1 MGIFNLGN
9 AVLLCSRFD
18 TQPLTPN
25 PKLALPTLFC
35 LRHAILIPGCSSTV
49 RVVWLEIVAVV
60 ETDMC
65 AVDAIQF
72 LLGCTFGKG
81 NLIHLDYG
89 KSAFTFH
96 SRQKRKSV
104 RIVAKPDAI
113 GDPDDE
119 LIVLRTTKLK
129 RKLTS
134 EEQERLK
141 EAMAERTR
149 RIMEADIDKLFEV
162 KPALSPVPRKAR
174 ILESLICQECGE
186 ATMESRTR
194 RLFGKTLCTSCF
206 EALEKRL

>member
-1 MGIFNLGN
+1 MSQKSI
-9 AVLLCSRFD
+9 S
-18 TQPLTPN
+18 
-25 PKLALPTLFC
+25 PKLIKATINFHGHSCPGL
-35 LRHAILIPGCSSTV
+35 AIGIRAAELAINRFGRSMDE
-49 RVVWLEIVAVV
+49 EIVAVV

-96 SRQKRKSV
+96 SRQRGKSI
-104 RIVAKPDAI
+104 RIAARPNAT

-119 LIVLRTTKLK
+119 LIALRTKKLK
-129 RKLTS
+129 EKLTH

-141 EAMAERTR
+141 EAIAKRIK

-162 KPALSPVPRKAR
+162 KPSKKPVPRKAR
-174 ILESLICQECGE
+174 ILESIICQECGE
-186 ATMESRTR
+186 ATMESRIR
-194 RLFGKTLCTSCF
+194 RLFGQSLCSSCF
-206 EALEKRL
+206 EAVEKRL

>member
-1 MGIFNLGN
+1 MNQKPISPELIGATIDFHGHSCPGLAIGIRAAEL
-9 AVLLCSRFD
+9 AMDRFGRSVD
-18 TQPLTPN
+18 E
-25 PKLALPTLFC
+25 
-35 LRHAILIPGCSSTV
+35 
-49 RVVWLEIVAVV
+49 EIVAVV

-96 SRQKRKSV
+96 SRQKGKSV
-104 RIVAKPDAI
+104 RIVAKPNAI

-119 LIVLRTTKLK
+119 LIVLRTKKLK
-129 RKLTS
+129 RKLTP

-206 EALEKRL
+206 AFLEKRL

>member
-1 MGIFNLGN
+1 MSISQELIKATIAFHGHSCPGLAIGIRAAEL
-9 AVLLCSRFD
+9 AMDRFGRSVD
-18 TQPLTPN
+18 E
-25 PKLALPTLFC
+25 
-35 LRHAILIPGCSSTV
+35 
-49 RVVWLEIVAVV
+49 EIVAVV

-96 SRQKRKSV
+96 SRKKEKSI
-104 RIVAKPDAI
+104 RMVAKPNAI

-119 LIVLRTTKLK
+119 LIVLRTKKLK
-129 RKLTS
+129 EELTP

-141 EAMAERTR
+141 EAMGERTKLV
-149 RIMEADIDKLFEV
+149 MEADLDKLFDV
-162 KPALSPVPRKAR
+162 KPSHSPIPRSAR
-174 ILESLICQECGE
+174 ILESLICLECGE

>member
-1 MGIFNLGN
+1 M
-9 AVLLCSRFD
+9 
-18 TQPLTPN
+18 
-25 PKLALPTLFC
+25 
-35 LRHAILIPGCSSTV
+35 

-162 KPALSPVPRKAR
+162 KPALSKPRAP
-174 ILESLICQECGE
+174 
-186 ATMESRTR
+186 
-194 RLFGKTLCTSCF
+194 
-206 EALEKRL
+206 

>member
-1 MGIFNLGN
+1 MNQKPISPELVKATIDFHGHSCPGLAIGIRAAEL
-9 AVLLCSRFD
+9 AMDRFGRSLD
-18 TQPLTPN
+18 E
-25 PKLALPTLFC
+25 
-35 LRHAILIPGCSSTV
+35 
-49 RVVWLEIVAVV
+49 EIVAVV

-96 SRQKRKSV
+96 SRQDGKSI
-104 RIVAKPDAI
+104 RIVAKPNAI
-113 GDPDDE
+113 GDPGDE
-119 LIVLRTTKLK
+119 LIALRTKKLK
-129 RKLTS
+129 EELTPD
-134 EEQERLK
+134 EQKRLK
-141 EAMAERTR
+141 EATAERTK

-162 KPALSPVPRKAR
+162 KPSQSPVPCKAR
-174 ILESLICQECGE
+174 ILESLICQKCGE

-194 RLFGKTLCTSCF
+194 RLFGQTLCTSCF

>member
-1 MGIFNLGN
+1 MSIGPALIKATIDFHGHSCPGLAIGIRAAELAMG
-9 AVLLCSRFD
+9 RFGRSPD
-18 TQPLTPN
+18 E
-25 PKLALPTLFC
+25 
-35 LRHAILIPGCSSTV
+35 
-49 RVVWLEIVAVV
+49 EIVSVV

-96 SRQKRKSV
+96 SRQKVKSI
-104 RIVAKPDAI
+104 RIVARPNAI

-119 LIVLRTTKLK
+119 LIALRTKKLK
-129 RKLTS
+129 EELTP

-141 EAMAERTR
+141 EAMAERTK

-162 KPALSPVPRKAR
+162 KPSQSPVPRKAR
-174 ILESLICQECGE
+174 ILESLICRECGE

-194 RLFGKTLCTSCF
+194 RLFGETLCIPCF
-206 EALEKRL
+206 ETAEKPRKHKISE

>member
-1 MGIFNLGN
+1 MNQKPISPELIKATIDFHGHSCPGLAIGIRAAEL
-9 AVLLCSRFD
+9 AMDRFGRSID
-18 TQPLTPN
+18 E
-25 PKLALPTLFC
+25 
-35 LRHAILIPGCSSTV
+35 
-49 RVVWLEIVAVV
+49 EIVAVV

-72 LLGCTFGKG
+72 LTGCTFGKG

-96 SRQKRKSV
+96 SRQDEKSI
-104 RIVAKPDAI
+104 RIVARPNVI

-119 LIVLRTTKLK
+119 LIALRTKKLK
-129 RKLTS
+129 EELTTS
-134 EEQERLK
+134 EQKRLK
-141 EAMAERTR
+141 KATAERTK

-162 KPALSPVPRKAR
+162 KPTLSPVPRKAR
-174 ILESLICQECGE
+174 ILESLICRECGE

>member
-1 MGIFNLGN
+1 MEQKLINPELIKATIDFHGHSCPGLAIGIRAAELAIN
-9 AVLLCSRFD
+9 RFGRSID
-18 TQPLTPN
+18 E
-25 PKLALPTLFC
+25 
-35 LRHAILIPGCSSTV
+35 
-49 RVVWLEIVAVV
+49 EIVAVV

-65 AVDAIQF
+65 AIDAIQF

-96 SRQKRKSV
+96 SRQKGKSV
-104 RIVAKPDAI
+104 RIVARPIAI
-113 GDPDDE
+113 GDPSDE
-119 LIVLRTTKLK
+119 LIVLRRKKLK
-129 RKLTS
+129 EVLTP

-149 RIMEADIDKLFEV
+149 RIMEADIDKLFKV
-162 KPALSPVPRKAR
+162 KPSQSPAPCKAR

-194 RLFGKTLCTSCF
+194 RLFGQTLCISCF
-206 EALEKRL
+206 EVVERRL

>member
-1 MGIFNLGN
+1 MKQKPISQELIKATIDFHGHSCPGLAIGIR
-9 AVLLCSRFD
+9 AAEMAMDRFGRSPD
-18 TQPLTPN
+18 E
-25 PKLALPTLFC
+25 
-35 LRHAILIPGCSSTV
+35 
-49 RVVWLEIVAVV
+49 EIVAVV

-96 SRQKRKSV
+96 SRQDGKSI
-104 RIVAKPDAI
+104 RIVAKQNAI
-113 GDPDDE
+113 GVPGDE
-119 LIVLRTTKLK
+119 LIALRTKKLK
-129 RKLTS
+129 EELTS
-134 EEQERLK
+134 DEQKRLK
-141 EAMAERTR
+141 EATAERTK

-162 KPALSPVPRKAR
+162 KPTLSPVPRKAR
-174 ILESLICQECGE
+174 ILESLICRECGE